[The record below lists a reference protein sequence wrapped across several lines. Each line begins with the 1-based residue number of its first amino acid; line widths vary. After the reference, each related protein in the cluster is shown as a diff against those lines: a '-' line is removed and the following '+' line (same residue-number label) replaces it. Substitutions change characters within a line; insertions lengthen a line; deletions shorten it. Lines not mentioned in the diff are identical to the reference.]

1 MDALTGSLA
10 APKAHA
16 PMDTPAL
23 VTRHTAIVGAG
34 LAIVV
39 AMQIALLFQK
49 GINWDEF
56 FHLTEIYRFRDG
68 TLTHPLQ
75 TFWVRLLAWVPAT
88 GGTSVDQIIVVRVF
102 MLLAALVTAGG
113 VFAVARRF
121 AEPAA
126 ALLCALAF
134 LSAGYVFTQAFAYR
148 ADPLAAAC
156 LVWVLWIAGSQR
168 LGWAKV

>member
-1 MDALTGSLA
+1 MTGTAADVPAPAKAGSLFAGRERAIAYA
-10 APKAHA
+10 ALAFVGV
-16 PMDTPAL
+16 L
-23 VTRHTAIVGAG
+23 QAI
-34 LAIVV
+34 
-39 AMQIALLFQK
+39 LLTHK

-148 ADPLAAAC
+148 ADPL
-156 LVWVLWIAGSQR
+156 V
-168 LGWAKV
+168 